1 MFDDLMIKEMEDEI
15 REWQTQSVKHK
26 IAMLLI
32 MDGISFSY
40 DEETGIVFSAPESYV
55 KNMVR
60 RLTTCYGVSLI
71 PIINELN

>member
-1 MFDDLMIKEMEDEI
+1 
-15 REWQTQSVKHK
+15 
-26 IAMLLI
+26 MLLI

-71 PIINELN
+71 PIINELK